1 MKNLDHLPHR
11 TSRSKKIFRAL
22 YSVGKKK
29 HNKNMIFILGH
40 LRKMAT
46 MPIYGKIKS
55 LNNKPK
61 LTLTLLRISGE
72 RFRSSS

>member
-1 MKNLDHLPHR
+1 
-11 TSRSKKIFRAL
+11 
-22 YSVGKKK
+22 
-29 HNKNMIFILGH
+29 MIFILGH
-40 LRKMAT
+40 LPKMAT
-46 MPIYGKIKS
+46 LPIYGKIKS